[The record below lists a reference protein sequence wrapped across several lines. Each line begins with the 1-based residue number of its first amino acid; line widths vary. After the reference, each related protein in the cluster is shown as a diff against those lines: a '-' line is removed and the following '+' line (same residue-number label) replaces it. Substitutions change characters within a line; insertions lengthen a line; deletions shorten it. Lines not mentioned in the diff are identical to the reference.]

1 MNVRTVVSQL
11 DPGETAPSVVCLK
24 NTYSSTINSHK
35 TCWHQWLVLFL
46 ILPDRVK
53 FMISTN
59 THSSSPALK
68 CPPNSH
74 FESCAP
80 VCQPSCNPFPP
91 NQCTG
96 PCSEG
101 CVCDPGYILS
111 AGQCVKEDTCGCNHN
126 GHYYQVRKLYVGSFR
141 TAMVC
146 YSQSSRIF
154 HQTNMFLLCMDLARW
169 RVLHQGLWATV

>member
-1 MNVRTVVSQL
+1 MASQL

-24 NTYSSTINSHK
+24 NTYSSIINSNKINVCIISH
-35 TCWHQWLVLFL
+35 TV
-46 ILPDRVK
+46 DRVK

-68 CPPNSH
+68 CPANSH

-80 VCQPSCNPFPP
+80 ICQPSCNPVPP
-91 NQCTG
+91 NLCTG

-111 AGQCVKEDTCGCNHN
+111 AGQCVKEDACGCSYN
-126 GHYYQVRKLYVGSFR
+126 GHYYQVRKLDVVSFR

-154 HQTNMFLLCMDLARW
+154 CQTNMFFLCMDLAR
-169 RVLHQGLWATV
+169 